1 MAANQACVELDAGIG
16 EGPMCCHRVIFF
28 MLVSAAF
35 CFPSEGLPL
44 WGDLKPGPYG
54 VGFALRSRY
63 DYSRAFRPEVRFDG
77 KRSTGETARPVQ
89 ILVWYPASVRA
100 GAKRLQYRD
109 YVHLRA
115 RELSFGKMKHEENR
129 QSVEQYINGGVSSQ
143 HYDRKALEWLMDAK
157 TAAVA
162 AAPGAKGNFPLV
174 LYGPGS
180 GGNAFENSILCEYLA
195 SHGYVVAAIPSI
207 GTYSRAP
214 NVDLLGF
221 NSYARDMEFAIAA
234 MRTFPNTDA
243 KNVAIAGFSM
253 GGSSGTL
260 LQMRNMNIRGAV
272 YFDTGLPYREFLA
285 THLKN
290 AAEWDTSAL
299 RAPQLYF
306 VRRVP
311 QVDPEFAKDIQYAET
326 FTLFSG
332 KDFFRHNDYIA
343 DGMLAGVVPG
353 LFPENASDRK
363 ALYESVCRYT
373 LNFLNGFLKSD
384 SIGIEFL
391 KKKPEQN
398 GVPPKVLEFNY
409 KPAAAP
415 PPRRW
420 EILEMLETDGAPKFR
435 KAYAEYR
442 RVHPNS
448 GPITENDFIGIG
460 FLMLSRED
468 AAGAIEMF
476 EMSVEM
482 YPASATGRFSLSEAY
497 ETAGSIEESL
507 FNAKS
512 ALELLAADTVIN
524 EQARNAMRQ
533 MLEARISR
541 LNK

>member
-1 MAANQACVELDAGIG
+1 MRYQCMIL
-16 EGPMCCHRVIFF
+16 F

-35 CFPSEGLPL
+35 CFASDDLPL
-44 WGDLKPGPYG
+44 WGNLRPGPYG
-54 VGFALRSRY
+54 VGFALRSQY
-63 DYSRAFRPEVRFDG
+63 DYSRVFRPEVRFDG
-77 KRSTGETARPVQ
+77 KRNEGETARPVQ

-115 RELSFGKMKHEENR
+115 RELSFEKMSREDKR
-129 QSVEQYINGGVSSQ
+129 QSEEQYINGGVSSQ
-143 HYDRKALEWLMDAK
+143 QYDRKGLEWLMGAK
-157 TAAVA
+157 TAAVLG
-162 AAPGAKGNFPLV
+162 APGAKGNFPLV

-195 SHGYVVAAIPSI
+195 SHGYIVAAIPSI
-207 GTYSRAP
+207 GTYSRVP

-234 MRTFPNTDA
+234 MRTFPNTNP

-285 THLKN
+285 THLTK
-290 AAEWDTSAL
+290 AAEWDTNAL

-306 VRRVP
+306 IRRVP
-311 QVDPEFAKDIQYAET
+311 QVDPEFAKDIRYAEI
-326 FTLFSG
+326 FTLFAG
-332 KDFFRHNDYIA
+332 GNFFRHNDYIA

-363 ALYESVCRYT
+363 ALYETVCLYT

-384 SIGIEFL
+384 PKGIEFL
-391 KKKPEQN
+391 KKRPEQN
-398 GVPPKVLEFNY
+398 GVPLKLLEFSH

-435 KAYAEYR
+435 EAYAEYR
-442 RVHPNS
+442 AAHPDS
-448 GPITENDFIGIG
+448 SPVTENDFIGIG
-460 FLMLSRED
+460 FLMLSRGD
-468 AAGAIEMF
+468 AASAIEMF

-497 ETAGSIEESL
+497 ETAGNREKSL
-507 FNAKS
+507 LNAKS

-533 MLEARISR
+533 MLDARISR
-541 LNK
+541 LKK